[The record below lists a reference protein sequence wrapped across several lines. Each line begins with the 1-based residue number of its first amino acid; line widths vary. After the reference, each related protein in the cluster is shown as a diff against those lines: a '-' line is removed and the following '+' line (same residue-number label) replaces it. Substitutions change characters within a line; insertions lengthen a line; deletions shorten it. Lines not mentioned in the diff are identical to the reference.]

1 MRSVTPN
8 RLQRIVS
15 LSRRRRRL
23 LSLGLAGVLAAVTG
37 LVLGATGVLDRTEMA
52 TVDQRFQNRG
62 THDRPTDIVV
72 VGVQQQTFDALDAGF
87 PLKRSVYARAIRN
100 LTEAGAKL
108 IVVDIQFSEPTQ
120 PFDGSEAALTAA
132 EAEDLAL
139 LDAITASKRVVL
151 ATDEVTENGP
161 NLLFVDEDLAAAEAS
176 VGLAVFD
183 LGSSRVFR
191 KVPDRIEGFPSLAVA
206 AVEKLTGTPVP
217 GDGFDGGQA
226 WIDYHGPTG
235 TIRQIPFEAAAQG
248 TLAPGDVDG
257 AVVVIGN
264 TANNL
269 NDVEPTPFGD
279 VPMSGAEI
287 HANAISTIRRG
298 VPLRDAPGWL
308 NAIALLLLTGLVTA
322 AAMTRRVTVGVA
334 GGLALLVAYAF
345 VAQAA
350 FNGGRIID
358 AAAPLVAGALA
369 LLAGLALNYGLVV
382 RDRRRLRTEFGR
394 FLPAPLVDG
403 MIDAAD
409 DAGRLGGRRVY
420 ATVLF
425 ADLRGFTA
433 AAEQLPPEIVIDA
446 LNRYLTEMGD
456 AVLDHGGT
464 LVSYQGDGIM
474 AVFGA
479 PVEVTD
485 HADRALAAATE
496 MRDVR
501 LPAFNIW
508 ARAAGLAAGDV
519 AMGIGLA
526 SGPVMS
532 GTVGSERRRE
542 YAAVGDTT
550 NAAARLQAM
559 TKETGHPLLMAD
571 ATRAALTRPLAGLQ
585 AVGSLDVRG
594 RQVPTS
600 VWTVAEMGDGPATA
614 DPSDPP
620 G

>member
-1 MRSVTPN
+1 M
-8 RLQRIVS
+8 S

-23 LSLGLAGVLAAVTG
+23 LSLGLAGALATATG
-37 LVLGATGVLDRTEMA
+37 LVLGASGALDRVEMS
-52 TVDQRFQNRG
+52 TIDQRFQNRG
-62 THDRPTDIVV
+62 THDRPDDIVV
-72 VGVQQQTFDALDAGF
+72 VGVQQQTFAALGAGF
-87 PLKRSVYARAIRN
+87 PLKRSFYARAIRN
-100 LTEAGAKL
+100 LTTAGAKL
-108 IVVDIQFSEPTQ
+108 IVIDIQFSEPTE
-120 PFDGSEAALTAA
+120 PFDASAAAQAAA
-132 EAEDLAL
+132 EAEDLEL

-151 ATDEVTENGP
+151 AVDEVTENGP
-161 NLLFVDEDLAAAEAS
+161 NLLFVDEDLAAAEAA

-191 KVPDRIEGFPSLAVA
+191 KVPDRIAGFPSLAVA
-206 AVEKLTGTPVP
+206 AVEKLTGARVP
-217 GDGFDGGQA
+217 ADGFTDGQA

-235 TIRQIPFEAAAQG
+235 EIRQVPFEAAALG

-308 NAIALLLLTGLVTA
+308 NVIVLLLLTGLVTA
-322 AAMTRRVTVGVA
+322 AALTRRVLVGFI
-334 GGLALLVAYAF
+334 GGLALLVGYGF
-345 VAQAA
+345 VAQLI

-358 AAAPLVAGALA
+358 VAAPLVSGVLA
-369 LLAGLALNYGLVV
+369 LLAGLALNYALVV

-394 FLPAPLVDG
+394 FLPARLVDE
-403 MIDAAD
+403 MIDEAD

-433 AAEQLPPEIVIDA
+433 TAEQLPPELVIES

-479 PVEVTD
+479 PVEATD
-485 HADRALAAATE
+485 HADRALAAAIE

-501 LPAFNIW
+501 LPAFNAW
-508 ARAAGLAAGDV
+508 ARTAGLAGGDV

-550 NAAARLQAM
+550 NAAARLQSM
-559 TKETGHPLLMAD
+559 TKETGHALLVAD
-571 ATRAALTRPLAGLQ
+571 ATRAALTRPVTGLQ

-600 VWTVAEMGDGPATA
+600 VWTVAQMGDGPAA
-614 DPSDPP
+614 AGPSDPP